1 MDFSNATIL
10 CLGDIMLDRFAY
22 CDTERISPEAP
33 VPVLLL
39 KRTQSMLGGVGNVAR
54 NIAALGGRAV
64 LMGLLGHDQAG
75 DEVRALIRETRGVV
89 DAHAASANRPTICK
103 TRFIAGHQQMLRVD
117 EESLHDPDGDEEK
130 ALLAAIE
137 RHLPKSHAVI
147 LSDYAKGT
155 LGPKVIETAIARAR
169 SLGIPVYVD
178 PKSTDFTRYRGAT
191 CIAPNLREL
200 AAAAH
205 MPVAT
210 NAEIVAAATKVMQ
223 DAAAEAIL
231 RTPSEKG
238 MALIEASGAVHIEA
252 ARAREVFD
260 VSGAGD
266 TVVAGV
272 GRARGRGESP
282 SPAAHPPTT
291 PPRHSGCQHSHATTQ
306 IHRVRTRT

>member
-10 CLGDIMLDRFAY
+10 YLGDIMLDRFAY

-64 LMGLLGHDQAG
+64 LMGLLGRDQAG
-75 DEVRALIRETRGVV
+75 EEVRALIRETQGVV

-155 LGPKVIETAIARAR
+155 LGPKVIATAIARAR
-169 SLGIPVYVD
+169 ARRWLFAD
-178 PKSTDFTRYRGAT
+178 PGDAPRQHRCRHRG
-191 CIAPNLREL
+191 
-200 AAAAH
+200 
-205 MPVAT
+205 
-210 NAEIVAAATKVMQ
+210 Q
-223 DAAAEAIL
+223 Q
-231 RTPSEKG
+231 
-238 MALIEASGAVHIEA
+238 
-252 ARAREVFD
+252 ARHGHR
-260 VSGAGD
+260 
-266 TVVAGV
+266 
-272 GRARGRGESP
+272 RA
-282 SPAAHPPTT
+282 
-291 PPRHSGCQHSHATTQ
+291 
-306 IHRVRTRT
+306 